1 MSHSHDNHEHPGDH
15 DHEHG
20 DDHHDHPHD
29 HGHTH
34 THGIVDPSILT
45 TEWGIWAVKWSF
57 AILFLTAFIQVVI
70 VSYSGSIA
78 LLADTIHNFGD
89 ALTAIPLLFAFM
101 IARWRPTKRFT
112 YGYGR
117 VEDLAGVFVVLMI
130 LTSAV
135 VAGYVSIDRLVHPQ
149 QVTYLGAVAAAAVIG
164 FIGNEAVARLRIRV
178 GKEIGSAALV
188 ADGLHARTDGLTSLA
203 VLFGAAGVSCG
214 FPLLDPI
221 IGLIIMIT
229 IFWIV
234 WESVKTIFTRLL
246 DGVDPS
252 IPDEIRHTGDH
263 INGVQ
268 GITGVRVRW
277 LGHRLHAEVN
287 ITVDSS
293 LSVEGGHAIAREYQ
307 HELLHHLRYLSDA
320 TIHVDPATA
329 SGPSYHHIEGHHHGG
344 LPEHSH

>member
-1 MSHSHDNHEHPGDH
+1 MIHNHDNHEHPGDH
-15 DHEHG
+15 DPEHG
-20 DDHHDHPHD
+20 AGH

-45 TEWGIWAVKWSF
+45 TERGIWAVKWSF
-57 AILFLTAFIQVVI
+57 VILFLTAFIQVVI
-70 VSYSGSIA
+70 VYYSGSIA
-78 LLADTIHNFGD
+78 LFADMIHNLGD

-101 IARWRPTKRFT
+101 MARWSPTKRFT

-130 LTSAV
+130 LTSAI
-135 VAGYVSIDRLVHPQ
+135 VAGYVSIDRLVHPRE
-149 QVTYLGAVAAAAVIG
+149 VTYLWAVAVAVVVG

-203 VLFGAAGVSCG
+203 VLVGAVGVYCG
-214 FPLLDPI
+214 FPLVDPI
-221 IGLIIMIT
+221 IGLIITIT

-234 WESVKTIFTRLL
+234 WESGKTILTRLL
-246 DGVDPS
+246 DGVDPA
-252 IPDEIRHTGDH
+252 ITDEIRHTVDH
-263 INGVQ
+263 VDSVLA
-268 GITGVRVRW
+268 ITDVRVRW

-293 LSVEGGHAIAREYQ
+293 LTVENGHAIAKEFQ
-307 HELLHHLRYLSDA
+307 HELLHYLRYLSNA
-320 TIHVDPATA
+320 TIHVDPATG
-329 SGPSYHHIEGHHHGG
+329 SGPCFHHIESHHHDG